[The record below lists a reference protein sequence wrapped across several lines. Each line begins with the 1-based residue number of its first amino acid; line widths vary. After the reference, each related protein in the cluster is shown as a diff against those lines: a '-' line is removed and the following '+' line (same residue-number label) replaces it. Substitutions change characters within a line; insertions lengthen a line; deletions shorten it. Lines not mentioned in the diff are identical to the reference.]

1 MFAVKSRVF
10 DPLDRLLQLFQ
21 SPSKLIEKRQDK
33 CLDYDRMLNRAQK
46 NKDADKNRQVSQV
59 NFETE
64 LSEFSCSLKMF

>member
-1 MFAVKSRVF
+1 MFLILFQMFAVKSRVF

-46 NKDADKNRQVSQV
+46 NKDADKNRQVS
-59 NFETE
+59 
-64 LSEFSCSLKMF
+64 EF